1 MWTDGWTGVCACHR
15 ERYDFFTD
23 GFADRRHI
31 CVTDMWGGGGGVGT
45 INADT
50 IGTYQSYLF
59 QGFELFK
66 MCCLSP

>member
-31 CVTDMWGGGGGVGT
+31 CVTDMWGGGGGWG
-45 INADT
+45 
-50 IGTYQSYLF
+50 
-59 QGFELFK
+59 
-66 MCCLSP
+66 P

>member
-1 MWTDGWTGVCACHR
+1 MCTDGWTGVCACHR

-23 GFADRRHI
+23 GFVLDRRHI
-31 CVTDMWGGGGGVGT
+31 CVTDMWGGEP

-50 IGTYQSYLF
+50 IGTYQSYIF

-66 MCCLSP
+66 MCCLAP